1 MNRFILIVGDAAT
14 YEEDGEHH
22 ADFQRI
28 DFIKTFFT
36 FEEAE
41 AHGEWAITHGHD
53 TYAIAQNLC
62 NVVTYNPRTTQEKA
76 NEDNPQ
82 RPQELQ

>member
-14 YEEDGEHH
+14 YMEQGIHH
-22 ADFQRI
+22 ADFQTI

-41 AHGEWAITHGHD
+41 AVGEDAISRGGHD
-53 TYAIAQNLC
+53 TYVVLRNDYS
-62 NVVTYNPRTTQEKA
+62 VVTYNPKQGE
-76 NEDNPQ
+76 
-82 RPQELQ
+82 

>member
-1 MNRFILIVGDAAT
+1 MTNRYTLIVGDAAT
-14 YEEDGEHH
+14 YEEHNVQH
-22 ADFQRI
+22 ADFQTI

-53 TYAIAQNLC
+53 TYAITQNLC
-62 NVVTYNPRTTQEKA
+62 NVVTYQPKEK
-76 NEDNPQ
+76 
-82 RPQELQ
+82 

>member
-22 ADFQRI
+22 AEFQKI

-36 FEEAE
+36 F
-41 AHGEWAITHGHD
+41 
-53 TYAIAQNLC
+53 
-62 NVVTYNPRTTQEKA
+62 
-76 NEDNPQ
+76 
-82 RPQELQ
+82 